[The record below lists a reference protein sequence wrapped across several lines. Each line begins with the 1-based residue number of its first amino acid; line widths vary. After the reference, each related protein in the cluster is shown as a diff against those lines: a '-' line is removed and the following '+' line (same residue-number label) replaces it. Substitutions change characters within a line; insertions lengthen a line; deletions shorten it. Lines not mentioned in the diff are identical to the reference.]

1 MNNSLAIPSRSVSL
15 NPRSRAYT
23 EASKARNT
31 MRAYTSAL
39 ADFKTWC
46 DNHDCYAL
54 PAVPQTVVD
63 YLTELADAGKS
74 VSTIQTR
81 VAAIAFAHHSNDM
94 DDPTMDQAVKILLQG
109 IRRTL
114 KTAPLQKAPITREEL
129 KTLLSHT
136 TNDLRGQRDRALLLL
151 GFAGAFRRSEIAD
164 LEVAD
169 VRFMP
174 NGMHVTLRQS
184 KTDQEGAG
192 QVKRIPALENSPLCP
207 VRALKLYLRQA
218 EIVDGAIFRKIDR
231 WNHVAERGI
240 DPDTVARIVKRLCV
254 RAGLPKRDFAGH
266 SLRSGFVTQATAD
279 GVDDWKIMRVT
290 GHKSLQM
297 LDRYNRDKGQGQETA
312 IRRALT
318 GE

>member
-1 MNNSLAIPSRSVSL
+1 
-15 NPRSRAYT
+15 
-23 EASKARNT
+23 
-31 MRAYTSAL
+31 MRAYSSAL
-39 ADFKTWC
+39 SDFQLWC
-46 DNHDCYAL
+46 EYHNCRAL
-54 PAVPQTVVD
+54 PAVPQTLAD

-81 VAAIAFAHHSNDM
+81 VAAIAFAHRSNDM
-94 DDPTMDQAVKILLQG
+94 ADPTTDHAVKILLQG

-114 KTAPLQKAPITREEL
+114 KTAPIQKAPITRDEL
-129 KTLLSHT
+129 RTLLAHT

-151 GFAGAFRRSEIAD
+151 GFAGAFRRSEIAH
-164 LEVAD
+164 LAMAD
-169 VRFMP
+169 IRFMP
-174 NGMHVTLRQS
+174 KGMQVTLRQS

-192 QVKRIPALENSPLCP
+192 QVKRIPALDNSPLCP
-207 VRALKLYLRQA
+207 VRALKLYLQYA
-218 EIVDGAIFRKIDR
+218 EIVEGAVFRKIDR
-231 WNHVAERGI
+231 WNHVAARGI
-240 DPDTVARIVKRLCV
+240 DPDAVARIVKRLCR
-254 RAGLPKRDFAGH
+254 RAGLPPRDFAGH
-266 SLRSGFVTQATAD
+266 SLRGGFVTQATAD